1 MERNVMRLCELR
13 EKEVINI
20 CNCECLGFVIDVEID
35 ICTGMVLA
43 LIIPGCAKWCCFF
56 GRGNEIIIPWKHVV
70 KIGPDIILV
79 ELPEPRGK

>member
-43 LIIPGCAKWCCFF
+43 LII
-56 GRGNEIIIPWKHVV
+56 IIPWKHVV